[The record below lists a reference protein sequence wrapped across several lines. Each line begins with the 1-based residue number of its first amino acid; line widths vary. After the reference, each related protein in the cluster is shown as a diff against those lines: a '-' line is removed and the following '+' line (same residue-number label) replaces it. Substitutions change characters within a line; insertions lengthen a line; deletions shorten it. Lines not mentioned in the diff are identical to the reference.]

1 MSRRRSLLMA
11 LSSVLARRA
20 LLCRSAMFM
29 KRPFPSAPSNSEPL
43 RPTFAPQHRRLSFVF
58 NHMEECTALSTRGC
72 PVVERMF
79 PVPRKHRSTG

>member
-29 KRPFPSAPSNSEPL
+29 KRPFPSAPGNSEPL
-43 RPTFAPQHRRLSFVF
+43 RPITAPQHRRLSFVF

-79 PVPRKHRSTG
+79 PVPRSPGW